1 MKTQNQIGIFCSI
14 RCRSFHRHLIKRQL
28 LFTFASDILKAY
40 WIESQIFQRQGVH
53 IMSGAGTVQN
63 IGLKH
68 RVKPDSLEFYVVIKQ
83 NRPVVFQVLT
93 NLWQGWI
100 F

>member
-1 MKTQNQIGIFCSI
+1 
-14 RCRSFHRHLIKRQL
+14 
-28 LFTFASDILKAY
+28 
-40 WIESQIFQRQGVH
+40 
-53 IMSGAGTVQN
+53 MSGAGTVQN